1 MSFENKYASLEQ
13 YLRKVSGLEKEVIL
27 VDHNYVKPWN
37 AHPESYRT
45 KPARLLF
52 MKGLHRYPVLL
63 DRSYADEEINV
74 EICDEPI
81 VSPFDNPKIKALAN
95 ECEKSLKNNHLFKD
109 REQEEFLDLSK
120 LSASQKK
127 LHEKVMQILNEDK
140 LSKLCYN
147 GSSNEAIK
155 KRLSVDRAAR
165 QIRQI
170 FGLIFWD
177 MKLISWLHQTLIN
190 HCDIS
195 TLTSYIDVL
204 QTLKAKIPT
213 LIEKILLSYAG
224 NSYGDAVI
232 QIVKKSWDPVFP
244 VLNQNKPRK
253 LPGNPIVLICPCAPN
268 QNILNTRSPRMRFWQ
283 NNLSLMCKVMN
294 IPAQSDEGKVPSTIE
309 EYLEQM
315 LKNIRNKVTEL
326 KNHYPNR
333 PLILLGWT
341 IGALIACHIALQEP
355 IDGIICL
362 GFPLTG
368 VNGFRGDLN
377 DPLLDSRVPTL
388 FIVGQNARMCSSD
401 DIEDFRSRMRAE
413 TGLVVVGGCDDLLR
427 MCPQK
432 MKAEKVTQAVVDR
445 CLLDEIIEFMMSVV
459 VKLPSASAAAASVS
473 TKAAFSPIMEE
484 NEAPEE
490 DAWKPEEEG
499 KRKRR
504 KPREYSPELSPV
516 RRRARHHIQRQPTS
530 AKARLSPDSSESSS
544 SVSGSNETPAT
555 KPAKK
560 LPEKRIGR
568 PAAGTWRKRTPGR
581 PLASYTMDET
591 PQKMPTFADFTPSIS
606 STPTVKSPVPFSKN
620 ILPKKNDPVDVE
632 KAFGRDSSFL
642 PRPLT
647 PPEPED
653 TVSAEET
660 EKALAELEAMSNTTS
675 DTTQIHDSTITATSL
690 LSEMLSSDRAFLPIS
705 DFETGI
711 EELKAAPP
719 SVIEPMQT
727 NPIPAE
733 TKTTISLP
741 LTSSLH
747 TALTQNKH
755 LSPTSL
761 QALKNAG
768 GFSILANNPGKSS
781 SPPKSTII
789 TVPSPSAATI
799 LVSSPAIRSQPAKMI
814 QLLAKGNS
822 TLAVKNTSCTRKESS
837 EQQSCNLSLLSDV
850 AGMTEHM
857 NNSSK
862 MVEAGSQS
870 ATLVKLTPS
879 EKTSFQGMRCLKVV
893 KTMRPASPPA
903 RYETPEELAE
913 KQLAIQSLNKSIGI
927 ETQSN
932 VIKDPGYSICY
943 AKPDGSIVSRSVTR
957 PNFPGYI
964 TVPSSVASNRGRG
977 RGRYM
982 INKQIRFNM

>member
-95 ECEKSLKNNHLFKD
+95 ECEKSLKNNYLFKD
-109 REQEEFLDLSK
+109 RQQEEYLDLSK

-127 LHEKVMQILNEDK
+127 LHEKVMQVLNEDK

-170 FGLIFWD
+170 FGLIFWN

-204 QTLKAKIPT
+204 QTLKVKTPT

-294 IPAQSDEGKVPSTIE
+294 ISAQSDEGKVPSTIE

-333 PLILLGWT
+333 PPNITWMDYR
-341 IGALIACHIALQEP
+341 CFDSIALQEP

-473 TKAAFSPIMEE
+473 NKAAFSPIMEE

-544 SVSGSNETPAT
+544 SVSGNNETPVT
-555 KPAKK
+555 K
-560 LPEKRIGR
+560 PEKRIGR

-581 PLASYTMDET
+581 PLASYTMNET

-632 KAFGRDSSFL
+632 KAFGRDSFL

-653 TVSAEET
+653 TI
-660 EKALAELEAMSNTTS
+660 
-675 DTTQIHDSTITATSL
+675 QDSTITATSL
-690 LSEMLSSDRAFLPIS
+690 LSEMLSCDRAFLPIS

-719 SVIEPMQT
+719 SVIEPIQT
-727 NPIPAE
+727 NPIPSE

-862 MVEAGSQS
+862 RAEAGSQS

-893 KTMRPASPPA
+893 KTMRPVSPPA
-903 RYETPEELAE
+903 RYETPEELVE

-964 TVPSSVASNRGRG
+964 TVPSSVASNRKGRG
-977 RGRYM
+977 TLYD
-982 INKQIRFNM
+982 K